1 MDPAGM
7 VNGVATPALFEFSAA
22 QLPPLK
28 TTQKPNPIATI
39 TSTAL
44 KFPQQSVFDSQGN
57 QWVTDHNNDTV
68 LVFTAAELARLG
80 TNSTMPAVIISSAD
94 FNRPLG
100 IAFDGTGNL
109 WGAHN
114 GRRSGVH

>member
-1 MDPAGM
+1 MDAAAM
-7 VNGVATPALFEFSAA
+7 VNGAATPALSESSAA
-22 QLPPLK
+22 ELAALK
-28 TTQKPNPIATI
+28 TNQKPEPIATI

-94 FNRPLG
+94 FNCPFG
-100 IAFDGTGNL
+100 IARAGQRHLGVANNDG
-109 WGAHN
+109 
-114 GRRSGVH
+114 V